1 MRVTLGAVLV
11 CIAACAPDFDAT
23 RTPDS
28 NSLGERMVTL
38 LCKRLAFQ
46 AEPTDVSGEHFRDAC
61 AGGAVPA
68 DAPPT
73 LVALL
78 TKRPALVKAIDTAAP
93 DAFTGDLQA
102 FLTSDATLALY
113 DNDTMSRS
121 IASLADL
128 LDEVSRDDAALAAL
142 ARVAT
147 RDGYRP
153 AAVAFGVPAALA
165 LARSSA
171 SGAAGT
177 PSLHAVLTSTVPAI
191 TAGGAAHAQWDA
203 LVAALSATLVDDSPP
218 SDAGSPERTLAL
230 ARDLLLTEHPDLSEP
245 APLPLVRRDPRGI
258 AQVAL
263 AGGAIPAPFVDTD
276 GDQLPDVDALGR
288 FVDAQGAPLAPAPP
302 APFAIAGDTATR
314 DAQGRVSTYDYV
326 DLSRTVIGAVGH
338 DVSRLFDP
346 AAGPSGSIAFDAM
359 RGASALLGPRVMATR
374 AFAAAPFS
382 YLGYDTTQ
390 SPLLDMLYGWSQLLR
405 DPNIGDTLDLGETL
419 LADHSA
425 ASARFLE
432 AAITT
437 ARLGDAHPEA
447 QILPGAPMWDEL
459 MPIVRQILA
468 QPALVQALF
477 DAFQQPQVKQL
488 GMRFHD
494 LLTYSDRFDIDS
506 TTQQVIGSFTRKPD
520 RTQPDSGFNRTLFQ
534 RFLHVIHDSNHVQ
547 MCNKEGAT
555 VSFAGSTFGPFPA
568 CALIQID
575 NLATFYLDAI
585 AFAKDASGATLCE
598 DTSGKV
604 VACPPTGQP
613 FPTGVRPRPGATL
626 VFKDPTL
633 AGFIAKTGDQALELT
648 STITGFR
655 SHPTP
660 AALDRVLFL
669 NPTPAFLATAI
680 DPAVDAT
687 GALFRTH
694 HPGTLPVL
702 EGNVNTP
709 SVYSSIRPII
719 QAFVDNGDEQLFI
732 DLMSVMH
739 KYWPSQ
745 DSTDTQTTD
754 PSAPNYAFGAGAESW
769 EPLLADGA
777 AGDLLPA
784 LVDNAAELNAITVNG
799 KSFATVLGNA
809 ASFAIT
815 PLPGLTDRQGRTT
828 TTTADGLLV
837 TPMAPWHVLAD
848 AYLGRQAR
856 LAATGAE
863 GKAWESAVSGVVDV
877 LFRASNDGSGW
888 AFRNGHIRPVSH
900 WVIEFLR
907 GRIAAHNQNPGDLT
921 TWLAHTLPDNATDT
935 LTHPVL
941 AAAADLGVQL
951 TAQGAPRTALE
962 ALLRDAF
969 DETASPALFG
979 MLRTA
984 SGDLI
989 QLVIDDGDRV
999 PISHLVGRLIAPD
1012 KPYLA
1017 TQLNLLQSLAA
1028 GDQNA
1033 VLARGAGQLFTGYDA
1048 ADPGVPALAAI
1059 ANGTGEVDRRRPG
1072 IDLGVDWTKEDFVSV
1087 LGNIAAF
1094 LRDQQRGFPR
1104 FISIIKGRNP

>member
-1 MRVTLGAVLV
+1 MRVTLGAILV
-11 CIAACAPDFDAT
+11 CACIAACAPDFDAT
-23 RTPDS
+23 RISDS
-28 NSLGERMVTL
+28 SSLGERVVTL

-46 AEPTDVSGEHFRDAC
+46 AEPADVRGDHFRDAC
-61 AGGAVPA
+61 AGGGIPA

-78 TKRPALVKAIDTAAP
+78 SKRPALVKAIDAAVP
-93 DAFTGDLQA
+93 DAFTGELQA

-128 LDEVSRDDAALAAL
+128 LDEVSHDDAALAAL

-153 AAVAFGVPAALA
+153 AAVAFGFPAALA

-171 SGAAGT
+171 SGAPGM

-191 TAGGAAHAQWDA
+191 TAGGAAHAEWDA
-203 LVAALSATLVDDSPP
+203 LVAALSATLLDYSPP
-218 SDAGSPERTLAL
+218 SDAGSPERTVAL
-230 ARDLLLTEHPDLSEP
+230 AKDFLLTERPDLSEP
-245 APLPLVRRDPRGI
+245 APVPLVRRDPRGI

-263 AGGAIPAPFVDTD
+263 VGGAIPAPFVDTD

-288 FVDAQGAPLAPAPP
+288 FVDARGAPLDPAPP
-302 APFAIAGDTATR
+302 APFAIADDTATR
-314 DAQGRVSTYDYV
+314 DSQGRVSTYDYV

-346 AAGPSGSIAFDAM
+346 AGGPSGSIAFDFM
-359 RGASALLGPRVMATR
+359 RGASALLGPRVTATR
-374 AFAAAPFS
+374 VFSAGPFP

-390 SPLLDMLYGWSQLLR
+390 SPLLDVLYGWSQLLR
-405 DPNIGDTLDLGETL
+405 DPNIGDVLDLGETL

-425 ASARFLE
+425 AAARFIE

-447 QILPGAPMWDEL
+447 QILPSAPMWDEL
-459 MPIVRQILA
+459 MPIVREILA
-468 QPALVQALF
+468 RPALVNALF
-477 DAFQQPQVKQL
+477 VAFQQVQVKDL
-488 GMRFHD
+488 GKRFHD
-494 LLTYSDRFDIDS
+494 LLTFSDRFDIDS
-506 TTQQVIGSFTRKPD
+506 RTQLVTGSFTQKPD

-534 RFLHVIHDSNHVQ
+534 RFLHTIHDSNRVQ

-555 VSFAGSTFGPFPA
+555 VSFAGTNFGPYAA

-585 AFAKDASGATLCE
+585 AFAKDASGAIVCE
-598 DTSGKV
+598 DKNGN
-604 VACPPTGQP
+604 VAACVAAGAPNPNL
-613 FPTGVRPRPGATL
+613 VRPRPGATI

-633 AGFIAKTGDQALELT
+633 ANTIATSGDQALELT

-655 SHPTP
+655 RHPTP
-660 AALDRVLFL
+660 QALNRVLFL

-680 DPAVDAT
+680 DPAVDGS
-687 GALFRTH
+687 GALFRNH

-702 EGNVNTP
+702 EVNGF
-709 SVYSSIRPII
+709 YGQIRPII

-739 KYWPSQ
+739 KYWPSK

-754 PSAPNYAFGAGAESW
+754 LAAPNYAFGADARSW

-799 KSFATVLGNA
+799 KSFATMLTNA
-809 ASFAIT
+809 ASFAIN
-815 PLPGLTDRQGRTT
+815 PVAGLADRQGRTT
-828 TTTADGLLV
+828 TTTADGQPV
-837 TPMAPWHVLAD
+837 TELTPWHVLAD
-848 AYLGRQAR
+848 AYLARRAR
-856 LAATGAE
+856 LSATGAE
-863 GKAWESAVSGVVDV
+863 GKAWESAVSGAVDV
-877 LFRASNDGSGW
+877 LFRASDNGSGW
-888 AFRNGHIRPVSH
+888 AFRNNHIRAVSH

-907 GRIAAHNQNPGDLT
+907 GRIAVHNQRPGDLA
-921 TWLAHTLPDNATDT
+921 TWLTQTLPDNARDT

-941 AAAADLGVQL
+941 AAAADLAVQL
-951 TAQGAPRTALE
+951 TAQGAPRAALE
-962 ALLRDAF
+962 ALVRDAF
-969 DETASPALFG
+969 DEAASPATFG

-984 SGDLI
+984 SADLI
-989 QLVIDDGDRV
+989 QLALDDEDLV
-999 PISHLVGRLIAPD
+999 PVAHLAGRLIAPD

-1017 TQLNLLQSLAA
+1017 TQLSLLQDLAA
-1028 GDQNA
+1028 ADRDA
-1033 VLARGAGQLFTGYDA
+1033 VLARLAGQLFTGYDA
-1048 ADPGVPALAAI
+1048 ADPGVPAIAAI
-1059 ANGTGEVDRRRPG
+1059 ANGIGEVDRQHPG
-1072 IDLGVDWTKEDFVSV
+1072 IALGAAWTKDDFVSV

-1094 LRDQQRGFPR
+1094 LREQQRGFPR

>member
-1 MRVTLGAVLV
+1 MRVTFGAILV
-11 CIAACAPDFDAT
+11 CLAACAPEFDAT
-23 RTPDS
+23 RTSDS
-28 NSLGERMVTL
+28 NSLGERVVTL

-46 AEPTDVSGEHFRDAC
+46 VEPTDVRGDHFRDAC
-61 AGGAVPA
+61 AGGDIPA

-142 ARVAT
+142 SRVAT

-153 AAVAFGVPAALA
+153 APVAFGVPAALA

-171 SGAAGT
+171 PGAPGM

-191 TAGGAAHAQWDA
+191 TAGGAAHAEWDA
-203 LVAALSATLVDDSPP
+203 LIAAVSATLLDLSPA

-230 ARDLLLTEHPDLSEP
+230 ARDFLLTEHPDLSEP
-245 APLPLVRRDPRGI
+245 APVPLVRRDPRGI

-263 AGGAIPAPFVDTD
+263 VGGALPAPFVDTN
-276 GDQLPDVDALGR
+276 GDQRPDVDALGR
-288 FVDAQGAPLAPAPP
+288 FVDAQGAPLVPVPP
-302 APFAIAGDTATR
+302 APFAIAEDTATR
-314 DAQGRVSTYDYV
+314 DSQGTVSTYEYV
-326 DLSRTVIGAVGH
+326 DLSKTVIGAVGH

-346 AAGPSGSIAFDAM
+346 AGGPSGSPAFDLM
-359 RGASALLGPRVMATR
+359 RGASALLGPRVPATR
-374 AFAAAPFS
+374 AFAAAPFT

-390 SPLLDMLYGWSQLLR
+390 SPLLDLLYAWSQLLR
-405 DPNIGDTLDLGETL
+405 DPNIGDVLDLAETL
-419 LADHSA
+419 LADHGA

-468 QPALVQALF
+468 RPALVKALF
-477 DAFQQPQVKQL
+477 DALQQPQVKEL
-488 GMRFHD
+488 GKRFHD
-494 LLTYSDRFDIDS
+494 LLTYSDRFDIDPR
-506 TTQQVIGSFTRKPD
+506 TQLVTGSFTQKPD
-520 RTQPDSGFNRTLFQ
+520 RTQPDTGFNRTLFQ

-547 MCNKEGAT
+547 MCNKAGAT
-555 VSFAGSTFGPFPA
+555 VSFLKSDFGPFAA
-568 CALIQID
+568 CDLIQID

-585 AFAKDASGATLCE
+585 AFAKDPSGAIVCE
-598 DTSGKV
+598 DQKGN
-604 VACPPTGQP
+604 VAACTDTDPTHM
-613 FPTGVRPRPGATL
+613 VRPRPGATL
-626 VFKDPTL
+626 VFKDSMLNGIITT
-633 AGFIAKTGDQALELT
+633 TGDQNLELL

-655 SHPTP
+655 RHPTP
-660 AALDRVLFL
+660 AALNRVLFL
-669 NPTPAFLATAI
+669 SPTPDFLAKAI
-680 DPAVDAT
+680 DPAVDGS
-687 GALFRTH
+687 GALFRVH

-702 EGNVNTP
+702 EVNGF
-709 SVYSSIRPII
+709 YSQIRPII
-719 QAFVDNGDEQLFI
+719 QAFVDSGDEQLFV

-739 KYWPSQ
+739 KYWSSK

-754 PSAPNYAFGAGAESW
+754 PTGPNYAFGGNARSW

-784 LVDNAAELNAITVNG
+784 LVDNAAELDAITVNG
-799 KSFATVLGNA
+799 KSFATVLAGA

-815 PLPGLTDRQGRTT
+815 PLDGLADRQGRTT
-828 TTTADGLLV
+828 TTTADGQPV
-837 TPMAPWHVLAD
+837 TPLAPWHVLAD
-848 AYLGRQAR
+848 AYLARQAR
-856 LAATGAE
+856 LSATGAE

-877 LFRASNDGSGW
+877 LFRARDDGSGW
-888 AFRNGHIRPVSH
+888 AFRNPRIRPVSH

-907 GRIAAHNQNPGDLT
+907 GRIAVHDQRPGDLA
-921 TWLAHTLPDNATDT
+921 TWLTQTLPDSARDT

-969 DETASPALFG
+969 DDTASPALFG

-984 SGDLI
+984 SADLI
-989 QLVIDDGDRV
+989 QIALDDDDLVPV
-999 PISHLVGRLIAPD
+999 AHLAGRLIAPD
-1012 KPYLA
+1012 RPYLA
-1017 TQLNLLQSLAA
+1017 TQLDLLQHLAA
-1028 GDQNA
+1028 ADRDA
-1033 VLARGAGQLFTGYDA
+1033 ALARLAGQLFTGYDT

-1059 ANGTGEVDRRRPG
+1059 ANGIGEVDRRHPG
-1072 IDLGVDWTKEDFVSV
+1072 IDLGVAWTKDDFVSV
-1087 LGNIAAF
+1087 LGNISAF
-1094 LRDQQRGFPR
+1094 LREQQRGFPR
-1104 FISIIKGRNP
+1104 FISIIKGRKP

>member
-1 MRVTLGAVLV
+1 MRVTLGALLV
-11 CIAACAPDFDAT
+11 CISACAPDFDAT
-23 RTPDS
+23 RTSDS

-46 AEPTDVSGEHFRDAC
+46 AEPTDVRGDHFRDAC
-61 AGGAVPA
+61 AGGDLPA
-68 DAPPT
+68 DAPPA

-78 TKRPALVKAIDTAAP
+78 TTRPALVKAIDTAVP
-93 DAFTGDLQA
+93 DAFTTDLQA

-128 LDEVSRDDAALAAL
+128 LDEVSHDDAALTAL

-153 AAVAFGVPAALA
+153 GPVAFGFPAALA

-171 SGAAGT
+171 SGASGAPGM
-177 PSLHAVLTSTVPAI
+177 PSLHAVLASTVPAI
-191 TAGGAAHAQWDA
+191 TAGGAAHAEWDT
-203 LVAALSATLVDDSPP
+203 LVAALSATLRDFSPP
-218 SDAGSPERTLAL
+218 SDAGSPERTGAL
-230 ARDLLLTEHPDLSEP
+230 AKDFLLTERPDLSESTP
-245 APLPLVRRDPRGI
+245 VPLVRRDPRGI

-263 AGGAIPAPFVDTD
+263 AGGALPAPFVDTN

-302 APFAIAGDTATR
+302 APFAIADDTATR
-314 DAQGRVSTYDYV
+314 DSQGKASTYDYV

-346 AAGPSGSIAFDAM
+346 AGGPSGSVAFDFM
-359 RGASALLGPRVMATR
+359 RGASALLGPRVTTTR
-374 AFAAAPFS
+374 AFSAAPFT

-390 SPLLDMLYGWSQLLR
+390 SPLLDVLYGWSQLLR

-425 ASARFLE
+425 AAARFVE

-447 QILPGAPMWDEL
+447 QILPNAPLWDEM

-468 QPALVQALF
+468 RPALANALF
-477 DAFQQPQVKQL
+477 VALQQPQVKDL
-488 GMRFHD
+488 GKRFHD

-506 TTQQVIGSFTRKPD
+506 RTQLVTGSFTQKPD

-534 RFLHVIHDSNHVQ
+534 RFLHTIHDSNHVP

-555 VSFAGSTFGPFPA
+555 VSFAGVNFGPFAA
-568 CALIQID
+568 CSLIQID

-585 AFAKDASGATLCE
+585 AFAKDASGAVVCE
-598 DTSGKV
+598 DKDGKV
-604 VACPPTGQP
+604 AACSDTDPTHK
-613 FPTGVRPRPGATL
+613 VRPRPGATI

-633 AGFIAKTGDQALELT
+633 ANTITTSGDQALELT

-655 SHPTP
+655 RHPTP
-660 AALDRVLFL
+660 QALNRVLFL

-680 DPAVDAT
+680 DPAVDGS
-687 GALFRTH
+687 GALFRDH

-702 EGNVNTP
+702 ELNGF
-709 SVYSSIRPII
+709 YGQIRPII
-719 QAFVDNGDEQLFI
+719 QAFVDSGDEQLFV

-739 KYWPSQ
+739 KYWSSK

-754 PSAPNYAFGAGAESW
+754 PTAPNYAFGADVRSW

-799 KSFATVLGNA
+799 KSLPAVLTSA
-809 ASFAIT
+809 ASFAIS
-815 PLPGLTDRQGRTT
+815 PLPGLADRQGRTT
-828 TTTADGLLV
+828 TTTADGRPV
-837 TPMAPWHVLAD
+837 TPLTPWDVLAD
-848 AYLGRQAR
+848 AYLARRAR

-863 GKAWESAVSGVVDV
+863 GKAWESAVSGAVDV
-877 LFRASNDGSGW
+877 LFRARDDGSGW
-888 AFRNGHIRPVSH
+888 AFRNSRIRPVSH

-907 GRIAAHNQNPGDLT
+907 GRIAVHNQLPGDLA
-921 TWLAHTLPDNATDT
+921 TWLTQDLPNSARDT

-941 AAAADLGVQL
+941 AAAADLGVKL

-969 DETASPALFG
+969 DEAASPALFG

-984 SGDLI
+984 SADLI
-989 QLVIDDGDRV
+989 QLGLDDDDLV
-999 PISHLVGRLIAPD
+999 PVAHLVGRLIAPD

-1017 TQLNLLQSLAA
+1017 TQLDLLQNLAA
-1028 GDQNA
+1028 ADQTA
-1033 VLARGAGQLFTGYDA
+1033 VLARLAGQVFTGYDP
-1048 ADPGVPALAAI
+1048 ADPGVPAIAAI
-1059 ANGTGEVDRRRPG
+1059 ANGIGEVDRKRPG
-1072 IDLGVDWTKEDFVSV
+1072 IDLGGAWTKSDFVSV
-1087 LGNIAAF
+1087 LGNVAAF
-1094 LRDQQRGFPR
+1094 LREQQRGFPR
-1104 FISIIKGRNP
+1104 FISIIKGRKP

>member
-1 MRVTLGAVLV
+1 MRVTLGAILV
-11 CIAACAPDFDAT
+11 CIAACAPDFDGT
-23 RTPDS
+23 RTSDS
-28 NSLGERMVTL
+28 NSLGERVVTL

-46 AEPTDVSGEHFRDAC
+46 AEPTDVRGDHFRDAC
-61 AGGAVPA
+61 AGGDVPA

-93 DAFTGDLQA
+93 DAFTGELQS

-128 LDEVSRDDAALAAL
+128 LAEVSHDDAALTAL

-153 AAVAFGVPAALA
+153 GAVAFGFPAALA

-171 SGAAGT
+171 SGASGM

-191 TAGGAAHAQWDA
+191 TPGGAAHAEWDA
-203 LVAALSATLVDDSPP
+203 LIAALSATLLDYSPP

-230 ARDLLLTEHPDLSEP
+230 ARDFLLTERPDLSEP
-245 APLPLVRRDPRGI
+245 TPVPLVRRDPRGI

-263 AGGAIPAPFVDTD
+263 VGGAIPAPFVDID
-276 GDQLPDVDALGR
+276 GDRLPDVDALGR
-288 FVDAQGAPLAPAPP
+288 FVDAQGAPLDPAPP

-346 AAGPSGSIAFDAM
+346 AGGPSGSIVFDFM
-359 RGASALLGPRVMATR
+359 RGASALLGPRVTATR
-374 AFAAAPFS
+374 AFTAAPFT

-390 SPLLDMLYGWSQLLR
+390 SPLLDVLYGWSQLLR
-405 DPNIGDTLDLGETL
+405 DPNIGDVLDLGEAL

-425 ASARFLE
+425 AAARFFE

-468 QPALVQALF
+468 RPALVNALF
-477 DAFQQPQVKQL
+477 VAFQQPQVKEL
-488 GMRFHD
+488 GKRFHD

-506 TTQQVIGSFTRKPD
+506 TTQLVTGSFTRMAD

-534 RFLHVIHDSNHVQ
+534 RFLHTIHDSNRVQ
-547 MCNKEGAT
+547 MCNKAGAR
-555 VSFAGSTFGPFPA
+555 VSFAGANFGPFAA

-585 AFAKDASGATLCE
+585 AFAKDASGALVCE
-598 DTSGKV
+598 DKNGN
-604 VACPPTGQP
+604 VAACVAAGAPNPNL
-613 FPTGVRPRPGATL
+613 VRPRPGATL

-633 AGFIAKTGDQALELT
+633 ANTISTSGDQALELT

-655 SHPTP
+655 RHPTP
-660 AALDRVLFL
+660 QALNRVLFL

-680 DPAVDAT
+680 DPAVDGS
-687 GALFRTH
+687 GALFRDH

-702 EGNVNTP
+702 EVNGF
-709 SVYSSIRPII
+709 YGQIRPII
-719 QAFVDNGDEQLFI
+719 QAFVDNGDEQLFV

-739 KYWPSQ
+739 KYWASK

-754 PSAPNYAFGAGAESW
+754 PTAPNYAFGAGARSW

-799 KSFATVLGNA
+799 KSFATVLTSA
-809 ASFAIT
+809 ASFAIS
-815 PLPGLTDRQGRTT
+815 PLAGLVDRQGRTT
-828 TTTADGLLV
+828 TTTADGQPV
-837 TPMAPWHVLAD
+837 TELTPWHVLAD
-848 AYLGRQAR
+848 AYLAR
-856 LAATGAE
+856 RTRLSATGAE
-863 GKAWESAVSGVVDV
+863 GKAWESAVSGTVDV
-877 LFRASNDGSGW
+877 LFRASDNGSGW
-888 AFRNGHIRPVSH
+888 AFRNGHVRAVGH
-900 WVIEFLR
+900 WGIEFLR
-907 GRIAAHNQNPGDLT
+907 GRIAVHNQRPGDLT
-921 TWLAHTLPDNATDT
+921 TWLTQTLPDDARDT

-941 AAAADLGVQL
+941 AAAADLAVQL
-951 TAQGAPRTALE
+951 TAQGAPRAALE

-969 DETASPALFG
+969 DEAASPALFG

-984 SGDLI
+984 SADLI
-989 QLVIDDGDRV
+989 QLALDDDDLV
-999 PISHLVGRLIAPD
+999 PVAHLAGRLIAPD

-1017 TQLNLLQSLAA
+1017 IQLDLLQDLAA
-1028 GDQNA
+1028 ADRDA
-1033 VLARGAGQLFTGYDA
+1033 VLARLAGQLFTGYEL

-1059 ANGTGEVDRRRPG
+1059 ANGIGEVDRQRPG
-1072 IDLGVDWTKEDFVSV
+1072 ADLGAAWTKDDFVSV
-1087 LGNIAAF
+1087 LGNVAAF

-1104 FISIIKGRNP
+1104 FISIIKGREP

>member
-1 MRVTLGAVLV
+1 MRVTFGAVLV
-11 CIAACAPDFDAT
+11 CIAACAPEFDAT
-23 RTPDS
+23 RMSDS

-38 LCKRLAFQ
+38 LCKRLAFE
-46 AEPTDVSGEHFRDAC
+46 AEPTDVRGDHFRAAC
-61 AGGAVPA
+61 AGGDVPA

-78 TKRPALVKAIDTAAP
+78 TQRPALIKAIDTSIP
-93 DAFTGDLQA
+93 DPFTDELQA

-128 LDEVSRDDAALAAL
+128 LDEVSRDGDAMGALAH
-142 ARVAT
+142 VAT

-153 AAVAFGVPAALA
+153 ATAAFGIPAALA

-171 SGAAGT
+171 SGASGAPGT
-177 PSLHAVLTSTVPAI
+177 PSLQAVLIDAI
-191 TAGGAAHAQWDA
+191 PVLTAGGAAHAEWDA
-203 LVAALSATLVDDSPP
+203 LVAALSATLLDVAPA

-230 ARDLLLTEHPDLSEP
+230 ARDLLLTEHADLTEP
-245 APLPLVRRDPRGI
+245 APVPLVRRDPRGV

-263 AGGAIPAPFVDTD
+263 VGGALPAPFVDTD
-276 GDQLPDVDALGR
+276 GDQLADVDALGR

-302 APFAIAGDTATR
+302 APFAIADDMAAR

-346 AAGPSGSIAFDAM
+346 AGGPSGSIAFDVM

-374 AFAAAPFS
+374 AFTAAPFP

-390 SPLLDMLYGWSQLLR
+390 SPLLDLLYGWSQLLR
-405 DPNIGDTLDLGETL
+405 DPNVGELLDLAQTL

-447 QILPGAPMWDEL
+447 QVLPGAPMWDEL
-459 MPIVRQILA
+459 IPIVRQILA
-468 QPALVQALF
+468 QPALVEALF
-477 DAFQQPQVKQL
+477 DAFQQPAVGQL
-488 GMRFHD
+488 GQRLHD
-494 LLTYSDRFDIDS
+494 LMTFSDRFDIDS
-506 TTQQVIGSFTRKPD
+506 RTQVVTGSFTQKPD
-520 RTQPDSGFNRTLFQ
+520 RTQPDTGFNRSVFQ
-534 RFLHVIHDSNHVQ
+534 RFLHLIHDSSHVQ

-555 VSFAGSTFGPFPA
+555 VSFAGSKFGPFAA
-568 CALIQID
+568 CDLIQID

-585 AFAKDASGATLCE
+585 AFAEDATGATVCE
-598 DTSGKV
+598 DKDGN
-604 VACPPTGQP
+604 VAACSDTDPTHK
-613 FPTGVRPRPGATL
+613 VRPRSGATL
-626 VFKDPTL
+626 VFKDPML
-633 AGFIAKTGDQALELT
+633 AGIIASSGDQSLELT

-655 SHPTP
+655 RHPTP
-660 AALDRVLFL
+660 GALDRVLFL
-669 NPTPAFLATAI
+669 SPTPTFLATAI
-680 DPAVDAT
+680 DPVVDAS

-702 EGNVNTP
+702 EVNGFF
-709 SVYSSIRPII
+709 SAIRPII
-719 QAFVDNGDEQLFI
+719 QAFVNNGAEQQFV

-745 DSTDTQTTD
+745 ASTDTQTTD
-754 PSAPNYAFGAGAESW
+754 PAAPNYAFGGNARSW

-777 AGDLLPA
+777 SGDLLPA
-784 LVDNAAELNAITVNG
+784 LVDNAAELDAITVNG
-799 KSFATVLGNA
+799 KRFATVLGGA
-809 ASFAIT
+809 ATFAIS
-815 PLPGLTDRQGRTT
+815 PLAGLTDRQGRTT
-828 TTTADGLLV
+828 TTTADGQPV
-837 TPMAPWHVLAD
+837 TELTPWHVLAD
-848 AYLGRQAR
+848 AYLARRAR
-856 LAATGAE
+856 LDATAAE

-877 LFRASNDGSGW
+877 LFRASNDGTGW
-888 AFRNGHIRPVSH
+888 AFRNPRIRPVSH

-907 GRIAAHNQNPGDLT
+907 GRIAAHNQAGDLA
-921 TWLAHTLPDNATDT
+921 TWLTQTLPDNARDT

-941 AAAADLGVQL
+941 AAAADLAVQL

-969 DETASPALFG
+969 DEAASPALFG
-979 MLRTA
+979 MLRTGSA
-984 SGDLI
+984 DLI
-989 QLVIDDGDRV
+989 QIAFDDGDLV
-999 PISHLVGRLIAPD
+999 PVAHLVGRLIAPD
-1012 KPYLA
+1012 RPYLA
-1017 TQLNLLQSLAA
+1017 TQLNLVQSLAA
-1028 GDQNA
+1028 ADRTA
-1033 VLARGAGQLFTGYDA
+1033 VLARLVGQLFTGYDT
-1048 ADPGVPALAAI
+1048 ADPGVAAI
-1059 ANGTGEVDRRRPG
+1059 AAIGNGTGEVDRQHPGSDLG
-1072 IDLGVDWTKEDFVSV
+1072 IDWTRDDFVSV
-1087 LGNIAAF
+1087 FGNIAAF

-1104 FISIIKGRNP
+1104 FISIIKGRTQ